1 MAAAVVQRNFRTLP
15 RIGAKLRRVSAPR
28 TDRLISEL
36 LGPSPLDYIGLRRFA
51 FYPSIRNFEPNEWTL
66 GTGSRTEVQVVN
78 SSTGAEIWVPRQY
91 IGAVCEA
98 SGPVL
103 IVGLR
108 KELEY
113 RAGTVEP
120 RVKRVIE
127 MPHKSEEPF
136 ELCENSERRP
146 AGPAPVIGIRVE
158 NRENSPMNN
167 ALVAL
172 GIAFIVSLL
181 ALAISVLA
189 RS

>member
-1 MAAAVVQRNFRTLP
+1 MARYL
-15 RIGAKLRRVSAPR
+15 IGAKLRRVSAPR
-28 TDRLISEL
+28 TDRLISEP

-51 FYPSIRNFEPNEWTL
+51 FYPPIRNLEPSEWTL
-66 GTGSRTEVQVVN
+66 GTGSWTEVQVIN
-78 SSTGAEIWVPRQY
+78 SSTGTEIWIPRQY

-113 RAGTVEP
+113 RDGMLEP

-127 MPHKSEEPF
+127 MPQKTEEPSD
-136 ELCENSERRP
+136 LCENTERRP
-146 AGPAPVIGIRVE
+146 VGPASVIGIRVE

-167 ALVAL
+167 ALIAL
-172 GIAFIVSLL
+172 GIAFIVSFL
-181 ALAISVLA
+181 ALAISVLV